1 MKREDLTKLGL
12 TDEQTDAIM
21 KAHGQDIESHKSK
34 LTTLQAEA
42 DALKAQVAEAGTAI
56 EGFKK
61 LDVDGIKAAA
71 DEWKLKAEKAQA
83 DAQSQVASL
92 KYDYALESAL
102 TGAKA
107 KNIKAVKALLD
118 GSILKLS
125 EDGKIAG
132 LDEQLT
138 KIKTE
143 NDYLFSDTTP
153 TPRIVTGGNSQ
164 SVLGDKM
171 VDAARSAAG
180 LPAPTQGK

>member
-125 EDGKIAG
+125 EDGSIAG
-132 LDEQLT
+132 LKEQLE
-138 KIKTE
+138 KVKSE
-143 NDYLFSDTTP
+143 NDYLFTSDTP
-153 TPRIVTGGNSQ
+153 APQIVKGGNSQ
-164 SVLGDKM
+164 SILGDKVM
-171 VDAARSAAG
+171 DRAREAAG
-180 LPAPTQGK
+180 LVTPKQG

>member
-1 MKREDLTKLGL
+1 MKRDDLVKLGL
-12 TDEQTDAIM
+12 DESAVDAVM
-21 KAHGQDIESHKSK
+21 KMHGTDIERHKTDLATAQS
-34 LTTLQAEA
+34 EVSG
-42 DALKAQVAEAGTAI
+42 LKAQLTEAGTAI
-56 EGFKK
+56 ESFKALK
-61 LDVDGIKAAA
+61 PDELKAAA
-71 DEWKLKAEKAQA
+71 DEWKIKAEKAQA
-83 DAQSQVASL
+83 DAQAQVASL
-92 KYDYALESAL
+92 KYDYALDSAL

-107 KNIKAVKALLD
+107 KNVKAVKALLD